1 MTADLEARFQ
11 RWSTALDPD
20 PQTVER
26 IGKRLMEDVVASP
39 SKQSMLARYRDA
51 CASLATLQDAA
62 SEEFFFAKSYRDYA
76 RRAALSVGAT
86 PAEIEAIDK
95 EMRP

>member
-11 RWSTALDPD
+11 RWSGALDPD
-20 PQTVER
+20 PETVER

-51 CASLATLQDAA
+51 CVGLSRQTDRASDSFIYSSA
-62 SEEFFFAKSYRDYA
+62 YRDQA

-86 PAEIEAIDK
+86 PAEIEAI
-95 EMRP
+95 EREVRS